1 MLRSMTGY
9 GEYEEETGDGKI
21 RVEIQSLNSRFLEAQ
36 VFTPPELESL
46 EPALRGLI
54 QKRLKRGRV
63 RLKVQVDTR
72 SLPLPFDF
80 QRAREVLQQF
90 DQELGTLKRIQVTVD
105 LADLLKLQ
113 EFRTSR
119 ELPRTLQDRILKA
132 VRRALDRLVQ
142 ARREEGA
149 KLQEQIEKLL
159 RRIENRIKR
168 IAKLKRQEIQ
178 EKREKTR
185 QELEEALEE
194 LDPDFLAHQLLS
206 VSTRL
211 DISEELKRLES
222 HLERFRKI
230 LSSRSPSGRHLEFLA
245 QEIHREVTT
254 ISQKSSS
261 PDIVGLTIEIREDV
275 EKLKEQLRNVE

>member
-9 GEYEEETGDGKI
+9 GEYEEDTGDGKI
-21 RVEIQSLNSRFLEAQ
+21 RVEVQSLNSRFLEAQ

-46 EPALRGLI
+46 EPLLRQLI
-54 QKRLKRGRV
+54 QKKVKRGRV
-63 RLKVQVDTR
+63 RLKVQVDTHA
-72 SLPLPFDF
+72 LPVPFDF
-80 QRAREVLQQF
+80 ERARRVLQQF
-90 DQELGTLKRIQVTVD
+90 EQELSDLSRIQLTVD
-105 LADLLKLQ
+105 LANLLKLQ
-113 EFRTSR
+113 EFRRTR
-119 ELPRTLQDRILKA
+119 ELPAALRERLLRA

-159 RRIENRIKR
+159 RRIEHRMKR
-168 IAKLKRQEIQ
+168 IASLKKREIQ

-185 QELEEALEE
+185 QELEASLEE
-194 LDPDFLAHQLLS
+194 VDPDFLAHQLLS
-206 VSTRL
+206 VSNRL
-211 DISEELKRLES
+211 DISEELQRLES

-230 LSSRSPSGRHLEFLA
+230 LQGRAPSGRQLEFLA

-261 PDIVGLTIEIREDV
+261 PKIVELTIEIREDV

>member
-9 GEYEEETGDGKI
+9 GEYEEDTGDGKI
-21 RVEIQSLNSRFLEAQ
+21 RVEVQSLNSRFLEAQ

-46 EPALRGLI
+46 EPLLRQLI
-54 QKRLKRGRV
+54 QKKVKRGRV
-63 RLKVQVDTR
+63 RLKVQVDTHA
-72 SLPLPFDF
+72 LPVPFDF
-80 QRAREVLQQF
+80 ERARRVLQQF
-90 DQELGTLKRIQVTVD
+90 EQELSDLSRIQLTVD
-105 LADLLKLQ
+105 LANLLRLQ
-113 EFRTSR
+113 EFRRTR
-119 ELPRTLQDRILKA
+119 ELPAALRERLLRA

-159 RRIENRIKR
+159 RRIEHRMKR
-168 IAKLKRQEIQ
+168 IASLKKREIQ

-185 QELEEALEE
+185 QELEASLEE
-194 LDPDFLAHQLLS
+194 VDPDFLAHQLLS
-206 VSTRL
+206 VSNRL
-211 DISEELKRLES
+211 DISEELQRLES

-230 LSSRSPSGRHLEFLA
+230 LQGRAPSGRQLEFLA

-261 PDIVGLTIEIREDV
+261 PKIVELTIEIREDV

>member
-9 GEYEEETGDGKI
+9 GEYEEETGDGKV
-21 RVEIQSLNSRFLEAQ
+21 RVEVQSLNSRFLEAQ

-46 EPALRGLI
+46 EPQLRALI
-54 QKRLKRGRV
+54 QKRVKRGRV
-63 RLKVQVDTR
+63 RLKVQVDTHT
-72 SLPLPFDF
+72 LPLPIDF
-80 QRAREVLQQF
+80 QRVRQVLETFERELSGLRRVQ
-90 DQELGTLKRIQVTVD
+90 ITVD
-105 LADLLKLQ
+105 LAGLLKLQ
-113 EFRTSR
+113 EFRRTR
-119 ELPRTLQDRILKA
+119 EVSPALRDRILKA
-132 VRRALDRLVQ
+132 ARRALDRLVQ

-159 RRIENRIKR
+159 RRIETRIKR
-168 IAKLKRQEIQ
+168 IAKLKKREIE

-185 QELEEALEE
+185 QELEASLEE

-206 VSTRL
+206 VSNRL
-211 DISEELKRLES
+211 DISEELQRLES

-230 LSSRSPSGRHLEFLA
+230 LSNRSPSGRQLEFLA

-261 PDIVGLTIEIREDV
+261 PEIVGLTIEIREDV

>member
-9 GEYEEETGDGKI
+9 GEYEEDTGDGKI
-21 RVEIQSLNSRFLEAQ
+21 RVEVQSLNSRFLEAQ

-46 EPALRGLI
+46 EPLLRQLI
-54 QKRLKRGRV
+54 QKKVKRGRV
-63 RLKVQVDTR
+63 RLKVQVDTHA
-72 SLPLPFDF
+72 LPVPFDF
-80 QRAREVLQQF
+80 ERARRVLQQF
-90 DQELGTLKRIQVTVD
+90 EQELSDLSRIQLTVD
-105 LADLLKLQ
+105 LANLLKLQ
-113 EFRTSR
+113 EFRRTR
-119 ELPRTLQDRILKA
+119 ELPAALRDRLLRA

-159 RRIENRIKR
+159 RRIEHRMKR
-168 IAKLKRQEIQ
+168 IASLKKREIQ

-185 QELEEALEE
+185 QELEASLEE
-194 LDPDFLAHQLLS
+194 VDPDFLAHQLLS
-206 VSTRL
+206 VSNRL
-211 DISEELKRLES
+211 DISEELQRLES

-230 LSSRSPSGRHLEFLA
+230 LQGRAPSGRHLEFLA

-261 PDIVGLTIEIREDV
+261 PKIVELTIEIREDV